1 MIDIILLTLLF
12 YFIQIPIPMIIGL
25 ANGIP
30 ASYYFSSRDDVVK
43 IPVLSERGIRAANNL
58 RESLFIFIPL
68 SILSIILEIDTL
80 MAATLWLVVRGVYL
94 ILYYLGSNSVR
105 TITWFISIICLIDMG
120 IRIFKHAV

>member
-25 ANGIP
+25 TKGISI
-30 ASYYFSSRDDVVK
+30 SYFFSARDDAVK

-94 ILYYLGSNSVR
+94 ILYYLGANSVR

>member
-25 ANGIP
+25 TNGIP
-30 ASYYFSSRDDVVK
+30 ISYYFSSRDEVIK

-68 SILSIILEIDTL
+68 SILSIIFEIDIL
-80 MAATLWLVVRGVYL
+80 MAASLWLAVRAIYL
-94 ILYYLGSNSVR
+94 ILYYLGANMVR

-120 IRIFKHAV
+120 IRILKHAV

>member
-1 MIDIILLTLLF
+1 
-12 YFIQIPIPMIIGL
+12 MIIGL

-43 IPVLSERGIRAANNL
+43 IPVLSEGGIRAANKL
-58 RESLFIFIPL
+58 RESLFNFIPL

-94 ILYYLGSNSVR
+94 ILYYLGANSVR

>member
-25 ANGIP
+25 TNGIP
-30 ASYYFSSRDDVVK
+30 ISYYFSSRDEIIK

-68 SILSIILEIDTL
+68 SILSIIFEIDIL
-80 MAATLWLVVRGVYL
+80 MAASLWLAVRAIYL
-94 ILYYLGSNSVR
+94 ILYYWNLS
-105 TITWFISIICLIDMG
+105 F
-120 IRIFKHAV
+120 

>member
-30 ASYYFSSRDDVVK
+30 TSYYVSSRDDIIK

-80 MAATLWLVVRGVYL
+80 MAATLWLVVRVVYL
-94 ILYYLGSNSVR
+94 ILYYLGANSVR

>member
-30 ASYYFSSRDDVVK
+30 ASYSFSSRDDVVK

-80 MAATLWLVVRGVYL
+80 MAATLWLVVRVVYL
-94 ILYYLGSNSVR
+94 ILYYLGANSVR